1 MTLVGKIFIVA
12 IFVMSIVYM
21 GFAMAVYSAHTNF
34 REEIYRTAAEAGG
47 GKNLGWKFQVENLE
61 TTNKELKEQ
70 LADREDELAAER
82 ADKRRVL
89 ARLETERTELLAARS
104 RMQTELD
111 NVVEQNRVLSGT
123 VDSTQQNLS
132 RLTEEVEGLRTEIRD
147 VVGDRAQM
155 LSKVVTTSDDLHIAR
170 NELVTLKERNDQ
182 LMQQLVEV
190 KNPPDAGSPK
200 VDGNVTAVR
209 QDNLIEVSIG
219 SDDGIRE
226 GHTVE
231 IFRGRTYL
239 GRAEIVKTSPDRAV
253 GKILVEYRKG
263 VVQKGDRV
271 ATRFK
276 VS

>member
-1 MTLVGKIFIVA
+1 
-12 IFVMSIVYM
+12 M

-34 REEIYRTAAEAGG
+34 REEIFRTAADAGG
-47 GKNLGWKFQVENLE
+47 GKNLGWKFQVENLDKA
-61 TTNKELKEQ
+61 NKDLKEV
-70 LADREDELAAER
+70 LADREDELAAEI

-111 NVVEQNRVLSGT
+111 NVVEQNRVLSGA
-123 VDSTQQNLS
+123 VDSTQQNLT
-132 RLTEEVEGLRTEIRD
+132 RLVAEVDGLRKEIRD
-147 VVGDRAQM
+147 VQGERSSM
-155 LSKVVTTSDDLHIAR
+155 LVKVVGTTDELHGAR

-182 LMQQLVEV
+182 LLGEIVEL
-190 KNPPDAGSPK
+190 KNPPDASSPAI
-200 VDGNVTAVR
+200 DGTVTAVR
-209 QDNLIEVSIG
+209 QDNLIEISIG
-219 SDDGIRE
+219 SDDGIRA

-231 IFRGRTYL
+231 VFRGRTYL

-263 VVQKGDRV
+263 VVQKGDQV